1 MVKSNNGQIKQRIYS
16 VSELTLSIKSLLEDK
31 FPFVWISGEISN
43 FRIPVSGHFYF
54 TVKDEK
60 AQINAVMFRGQN
72 RNLKFAPGDGLSI
85 IGLGRISV
93 YEPRGSYQIIFELL
107 EPLGIGALQIAFEQ
121 LKARLSNEGLFDEKH
136 KRPLP
141 FLPKK
146 ISVITSPTGSV
157 VHDILK
163 IVYRRFPNLQ
173 VEIIPV
179 KVQGDDSEKNIVS
192 AFELLN
198 LRSETR
204 DRSDAVI
211 LARGGGS
218 IEDLSAFNSEKVAR
232 AVSGSKIPVISAIG
246 HETDFTISD
255 FVADLRASTP
265 SAAAE
270 LIVNNKDELV
280 SRCAGIKNLLISC
293 FLNQIEHLKIK
304 TNQISKRL
312 VNPKRKIQDIRLKI
326 DDLTSRLIRM
336 LENNLN
342 LKKERLAWRTDNLQA
357 NNPLIRIRKLNEK
370 LQQSNDSLL
379 IYIKICLDNK
389 NYLLRE
395 LSSRLNALSP
405 LSILARGYSITRTI
419 PEAVIVADAK
429 DVVIG
434 QDIEVMFAKNS
445 LICRVERIL
454 NNG

>member
-304 TNQISKRL
+304 SKRL
-312 VNPKRKIQDIRLKI
+312 INPKRKIQDIRLKI

-389 NYLLRE
+389 HYLLRE

>member
-280 SRCAGIKNLLISC
+280 SRCAGIRNLLISC

-312 VNPKRKIQDIRLKI
+312 INPKRKIQDIRLKI